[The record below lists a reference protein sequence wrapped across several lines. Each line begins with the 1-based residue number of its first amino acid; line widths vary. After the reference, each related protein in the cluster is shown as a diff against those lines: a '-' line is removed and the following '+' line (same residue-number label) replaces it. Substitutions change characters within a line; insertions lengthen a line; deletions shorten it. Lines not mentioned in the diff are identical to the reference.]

1 MNKPF
6 AIAFFFCI
14 ISAIGQSTKPKSF
27 IVYKEDFYTL
37 DVKNNMPSVVL
48 FSQERKYVGDKDNPF
63 VNQNRIDYTDSF
75 EEVSDIDAFTISS
88 QNDKYKVRNIQTE
101 DREIDGIFYHDMKY
115 KYFYFPNLKDDSETY
130 CSYKKTFKVPQLLDT
145 YYFKD
150 NIDCK
155 DSKVTLKVS
164 NTIEIGYTL
173 QGDDTNLIQFST
185 SKEGDFTLYTWQLL
199 NSSKVDY
206 VEEAPNPSY
215 FLPHLIFYIKNYT
228 VNSVKYEV
236 LGSVDNLYKYYYK
249 NIKDI
254 NKTDQ
259 SALKNYTEELIKG
272 LNSDFDKTKA
282 IFDYVQ
288 TKIHYVAFEDGMGG
302 FIPRDA
308 AEVFQKKYGDCKDM
322 ANLLNEMLHYAN
334 IESFISWIGTRH
346 NNYTYEK
353 VPTPIVDNHMIT
365 IAKIADQYFFLDA
378 TGQFSIF
385 PGFTPFIQG
394 KQALLKID
402 ENNYKIIPVPIIA
415 ADENKT
421 TGKIQ
426 YQFDGDVL
434 KGEALFLLKGF
445 SKMNFLGTY
454 KHTIDQENTL
464 KLYLSQ
470 YIAGINTKDIVV
482 KNDDLSQN
490 PLEIKHAFDIEKW
503 TKRVGNQII
512 FKPILFFPFSNERID
527 VEKRKIPLEFDF
539 KKSFDYDYEIM
550 IPENYT
556 LEYSPDNYEFSNDL
570 MSVKITYSHQNNKIV
585 VSQHLKINT
594 LLLERNHFSDWN
606 TAIKGITKQYNQN
619 IILTKS

>member
-6 AIAFFFCI
+6 AIAFLFCI

-27 IVYKEDFYTL
+27 IIYKEDFYTI

-164 NTIEIGYTL
+164 NTVEIGYTL

-334 IESFISWIGTRH
+334 IESYISWIGTRH

-365 IAKIADQYFFLDA
+365 VAKIEDQYFFLDA

-402 ENNYKIIPVPIIA
+402 ENNYKIIPVPVIA

-434 KGEALFLLKGF
+434 KGEALFQLKGF

-454 KHTIDQENTL
+454 KHTIDQDNTL

-490 PLEIKHAFDIEKW
+490 PLEIKHAFDLEKW

-556 LEYSPDNYEFSNDL
+556 LEYTPDNYEFSNDL
-570 MSVKITYSHQNNKIV
+570 MTVKITYSHQKNKIV
-585 VSQHLKINT
+585 VGQHLKINT

>member
-173 QGDDTNLIQFST
+173 QGDETNLIQFST

-365 IAKIADQYFFLDA
+365 VAKIADQYFFLDA

-402 ENNYKIIPVPIIA
+402 ENNYKIIPVPVIA

-454 KHTIDQENTL
+454 KHTIDQDNTL

-490 PLEIKHAFDIEKW
+490 PLEIKHAFDLEKW

>member
-173 QGDDTNLIQFST
+173 QGDETNLIQFST

-259 SALKNYTEELIKG
+259 SALKNYTEELVKG
-272 LNSDFDKTKA
+272 LRSDFDKTKA

-334 IESFISWIGTRH
+334 IESYISWIGTRH

-365 IAKIADQYFFLDA
+365 VAKIADQYFFLDA

-402 ENNYKIIPVPIIA
+402 ENNYKIIPVPVIA

-454 KHTIDQENTL
+454 KHTIDQDNTL

-490 PLEIKHAFDIEKW
+490 PLEIKHAFDLEKW